1 MQVRENSLIPGKLA
15 DMLNSLQKHKDLLA
29 RADSEPVSSQLET
42 IKKQININNGIL
54 EDLAKKEVIFDD
66 VKKAAVTIIESE
78 PNNEDPLIKDLKEKL
93 EVIPDI
99 WREVQEMSK
108 ESFK

>member
-42 IKKQININNGIL
+42 IKKQININPVWGGM
-54 EDLAKKEVIFDD
+54 
-66 VKKAAVTIIESE
+66 
-78 PNNEDPLIKDLKEKL
+78 
-93 EVIPDI
+93 
-99 WREVQEMSK
+99 R
-108 ESFK
+108 